1 MEATVTEKQKAVIE
15 RARNTPAR
23 FLTIERSKRVTRE
36 TAQANHI
43 AKYGEIQGWGTLP
56 DGPPI
61 TSTRLVEMA
70 KERGTWGHLKERE

>member
-1 MEATVTEKQKAVIE
+1 MTEKQKAVIE

-23 FLTIERSKRVTRE
+23 FITIERPKRVTRG
-36 TAQANHI
+36 TAQDNHI
-43 AKYGEIQGWGTLP
+43 AKYGEFESWGSLP

-70 KERGTWGHLKERE
+70 KERGTWGKLKERV